1 MIKTDYTIT
10 ENKQQVRDLLTQGEV
25 QLTFAKSNGDTRL
38 MRASLSAAL
47 LPPAKDVSS
56 PGPPNPDLQVVWDL
70 EAADWRSFKWERL
83 AEVAAK

>member
-1 MIKTDYTIT
+1 MIKTDYTII

-25 QLTFAKSNGDTRL
+25 QLTFTKSNGDTRL
-38 MRASLSAAL
+38 MRASLSTAL
-47 LPPAKDVSS
+47 LPQAKDVGS

-70 EAADWRSFKWERL
+70 EAAAWRSFKWERL